1 MANMKTRPITMEE
14 YNEIMEALSL
24 GYAGHRPN
32 HKVAFAL
39 YLEANLGIRISDIV
53 RLTPKSF
60 KKKDNRYCTDITEKK
75 TGKNRTFTVPYEVMN
90 EIHRYCDKFGIRD
103 NQRIIPITERQVQK
117 QLDFVC
123 DYLELEDVSTHS
135 FRKFFAMYIYV
146 NNDYD
151 IELVRELLQH
161 SDISITEKYLDVG
174 DKRREEALAKG
185 VKTPNV
191 DIF

>member
-14 YNEIMEALSL
+14 YNEIMEALAL

-39 YLEANLGIRISDIV
+39 YLEANIGVRISDIV
-53 RLTPKSF
+53 RLKPNSF
-60 KKKDNRYCTDITEKK
+60 KKKDNRYCTDIKEKK
-75 TGKNRTFTVPYEVMN
+75 TGKPRTFTVPYEVMN
-90 EIHRYCDKFGIRD
+90 EIHKYCDKFNIKD
-103 NQRIIPITERQVQK
+103 NERIIPITERQVQK

-123 DYLELEDVSTHS
+123 DYLGLEEVSTHS
-135 FRKFFAMYIYV
+135 FRKFFAMYIYN

-161 SDISITEKYLDVG
+161 SNISITEKYLDVG

-191 DIF
+191 NIF